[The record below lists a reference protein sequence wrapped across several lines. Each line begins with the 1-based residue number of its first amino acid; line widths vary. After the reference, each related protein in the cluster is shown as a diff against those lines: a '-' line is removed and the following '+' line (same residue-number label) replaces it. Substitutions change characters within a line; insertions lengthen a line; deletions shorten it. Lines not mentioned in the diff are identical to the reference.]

1 MAQSR
6 LRPHAEPAMASKPG
20 AQAGFWRGDEDSPLH
35 AAGCWG
41 GPAPRTHSRHV
52 PLTVLK
58 AKPLPRGG
66 RRPGTRWAASGPASC
81 WSPLR
86 TGSRQT
92 LQKVFRAD
100 SPGDG
105 LVGHGPGAPALAGT
119 FSPSF
124 TGLPC
129 QSSGFP
135 SSHRQADHEP
145 CLAPEPAHLHK
156 LRGRAEA
163 GGRGGTGAL
172 RVPQSEAPHISSLL
186 PLPWGWDFPVSLSE

>member
-20 AQAGFWRGDEDSPLH
+20 ARAGFWRGDEDSPLH

-119 FSPSF
+119 LSPPF

-129 QSSGFP
+129 RSSGFP

-145 CLAPEPAHLHK
+145 RLAPEPAHLHK
-156 LRGRAEA
+156 LRGRA
-163 GGRGGTGAL
+163 GGGKGGHWCPEG
-172 RVPQSEAPHISSLL
+172 PPKWAPHISSLL